1 MSTLGRGGRLLLL
14 ALALALGGAG
24 PVLAG
29 GREAA
34 LSPSQ
39 NAYLTAEQR
48 RIEDYYVTR
57 VARIAGVGEQQVRA
71 AMPDEKRITAT
82 VARLLEVLE
91 KHLGHPLSDA
101 QRAEIMAVDADRR
114 QALARVR
121 AGASQR

>member
-1 MSTLGRGGRLLLL
+1 
-14 ALALALGGAG
+14 
-24 PVLAG
+24 V
-29 GREAA
+29 A

-57 VARIAGVGEQQVRA
+57 VARIAGVGESQVRA
-71 AMPDEKRITAT
+71 ALPDEKRITAT

-91 KHLGHPLSDA
+91 KHLGHPLSEG
-101 QRAEIMAVDADRR
+101 QRAEIMAVDAERR
-114 QALARVR
+114 ESLARVR

>member
-1 MSTLGRGGRLLLL
+1 MMRRSELLLLLLL
-14 ALALALGGAG
+14 ALAAGVG
-24 PVLAG
+24 PVSAG
-29 GREAA
+29 GKAVA

-57 VARIAGVGEQQVRA
+57 VARIAGVGESQVRA
-71 AMPDEKRITAT
+71 ALPDEKRITAT

-91 KHLGHPLSDA
+91 KHLGHPLSEG
-101 QRAEIMAVDADRR
+101 QRAEIMAVDAERR
-114 QALARVR
+114 ESLARVR